1 MSRRRLLSV
10 LFLMF
15 LSACSPRAWQPLDTD
30 YDQLNRARA
39 AIGRAHAVAA
49 EFCAPD
55 AMSDAQTAFY
65 HAAHEL
71 SEGRIHL
78 DETAGLV
85 AMAEKRAEDAY
96 NKSMRRCLL
105 TTVHFS
111 FDSDVLTPGAQSRL
125 QAILG
130 LLSGKAWYLRLDG
143 HTDSRGSKAYN
154 VNLSRRRASAVRRY
168 LAAHGIQPQQ
178 MEIRAYGESQ
188 PVASNKTEAGRAKNR
203 RVEVWRLGGKR

>member
-1 MSRRRLLSV
+1 MSRRLSFV
-10 LFLMF
+10 LFLLL

-49 EFCAPD
+49 ELCAPD

-78 DETAGLV
+78 DETSGLI

-105 TTVHFS
+105 TTVRFA

-125 QAILG
+125 RAILG
-130 LLSGKAWYLRLDG
+130 LLSGKARYLQLDG
-143 HTDSRGSKAYN
+143 HADSRGSEAYN
-154 VNLSRRRASAVRRY
+154 ISLSRRRASAVRRY
-168 LAAHGIQPQQ
+168 LAAHGVRPRQ
-178 MEIRAYGESQ
+178 MEIRAYGESR
-188 PVASNKTEAGRAKNR
+188 PVASNETEAGRAKNR
-203 RVEVWRLGGKR
+203 RVEVWRLGRQR